1 MVNCKP
7 KLIRWT
13 GLLLFV
19 WMGGGVLLAKAQTQI
34 NVSGTVVDENGTVL
48 SDVNIGIA
56 GGTALTQSAESG
68 TFTLVVAANS
78 QLVFSR
84 VGYGR
89 QTYQTGAASVT
100 GITVTLKATQ
110 ETIDE
115 VVVVG
120 YGTRNKNLFAGSAV
134 SLDAEDLN
142 RSSISVANMLQ
153 GRASG
158 VQVSQNN
165 GTPGAGLSIRIRGTN
180 SINADS
186 EPLYVID
193 GFPASEGIGMT
204 IKPEDIETITI
215 LKDAASTS
223 IYGARGANGVVL
235 VTTKKGTDKKSQLNL
250 NSSVGYQQVIDRYD
264 LLGGY
269 DYALRRNRMA
279 EANGDLPPYGTG
291 RLDSL
296 KAGILG
302 TDWQDEVFQV
312 GHVNDHSLSFIGGT
326 NKTGVYTSFDYLGQ
340 EGVVVHSKYRRIGA
354 RINVDHQV
362 SDQFT
367 LSARV
372 FGNYGIQNDLPL
384 APSTINGFLKQVMS
398 ANPASTFDSGVP
410 PQLDAQNPLHFVE
423 AEDRKN
429 TNYRTNG
436 YFSMKYEP
444 IHNLFLQA
452 DFGADLN
459 RSEAFDFMPSTVP
472 NASADKGRG
481 SIVSFDAKELIA
493 NPTARYNRTFDKHNI
508 GLLAG
513 YNYQT
518 YLYFEYGT
526 NATNFGSDNLGY
538 NNLGVAQ
545 SFSSYS
551 ARSRT
556 NRASWFGRV
565 DYDYD
570 ARYSLTATYRI
581 DGSSVFGKSNKLGY
595 FPSVAAAW
603 NIKNEGFAHDVS
615 WLSQAKLRVSY
626 GLTGNDRISP
636 GISLATYAS
645 NNSTKYTEDGLTTV
659 NGIAVT
665 RLSNQDLRWESTE
678 SLDVGIDVGFFNDR
692 IVLVADYYDK
702 YTDNLLL
709 DRNIAPSTGFEFRT
723 GNAGAVSNKGWEA
736 AVQTVNIRNDHFEW
750 NTSLNY
756 SYNRNRVRSLGN
768 NNADIYVGS
777 VKPDGAANFED
788 PFIIRVGEPIGA
800 INGYMY
806 DGIVQP
812 GDPVLTT
819 THPNAQ
825 PGDPKY
831 VDVVPDG
838 NLNTDDRV
846 VLGTGVP
853 TTFFGMTNSFGYK
866 GFDLTVVLQG
876 QAGGKLVNVQ
886 KLDMMDPLSTGNV
899 LASTEPQ
906 TWTPDNPSGTLPQRG
921 FYGTSHGGWVN
932 SRFVESSDYLRLK
945 NVTLSYQLP
954 ASLLSKI
961 RVAQLQLYVNA
972 QNLHTWTSYTGLD
985 PEIGNLVSNDQQNR
999 NVGRGLDFNAYPLAK
1014 MYIFGLRLTF

>member
-1 MVNCKP
+1 MVKCKP
-7 KLIRWT
+7 KLIRLT
-13 GLLLFV
+13 NLLLFL
-19 WMGGGVLLAKAQTQI
+19 WFGGLLVNAQTQI
-34 NVSGTVVDENGTVL
+34 NVSGTVVDESGTVL
-48 SDVNIGIA
+48 SDVTISLA
-56 GGTALTQSAESG
+56 GGATLNKTNQAG
-68 TFTLVVAANS
+68 TFTLVVPAKS

-84 VGYGR
+84 IGYVL
-89 QTYQTGAASVT
+89 QTYQTGASSLT
-100 GITVTLKATQ
+100 GVTVTLATAL
-110 ETIDE
+110 ETLEE

-120 YGTRNKNLFAGSAV
+120 YGTRSRNLFAGSAV
-134 SLDAEDLN
+134 SLGAEELN
-142 RSSISVANMLQ
+142 RSSLSVGNMLQ
-153 GRASG
+153 GRAAG

-235 VTTKKGTDKKSQLNL
+235 VTTKKGTDKKSSLNV

-264 LLGGY
+264 LMGSY
-269 DYALRRNRMA
+269 DYALRRNRMSQ
-279 EANGDLPPYGTG
+279 ANGDLPPYSSG

-296 KAGILG
+296 KSGILG
-302 TDWQDEVFQV
+302 TDWQNEVFQV
-312 GHVNDHSLSFIGGT
+312 GHVNEHSLSFTGGT
-326 NKTGVYTSFDYLGQ
+326 SRTGIYSSFDYLGQ
-340 EGVVVHSKYRRIGA
+340 EGVVVHSNYRRVGA
-354 RINVDHQV
+354 RINVDHRV
-362 SDQFT
+362 SDEFT
-367 LSARV
+367 LSGRV
-372 FGNYGIQNDLPL
+372 FGNYGVQNDLPL
-384 APSTINGFLKQVMS
+384 APSTINGFLKQVLS

-410 PQLDAQNPLHFVE
+410 PRLDAQNPLHFVE
-423 AEDRKN
+423 AEDREN

-444 IHNLFLQA
+444 IQNLFLQA
-452 DFGADLN
+452 DFGADIN
-459 RSEAFDFMPSTVP
+459 KTEQFYFAPSTVP
-472 NASADKGRG
+472 NASATKGRG
-481 SIVSFDAKELIA
+481 SIVSFDSKELIV
-493 NPTARYNRTFDKHNI
+493 NPTARYTRAFEKHNV

-526 NATNFGSDNLGY
+526 NATNFASDNLGY
-538 NNLGVAQ
+538 NNLGTAQ
-545 SFSSYS
+545 NFTSYS

-556 NRASWFGRV
+556 NRASWFGRI

-570 ARYSLTATYRI
+570 TRYSLTVTYRI
-581 DGSSVFGKSNKLGY
+581 DGSSVFGRSNKLGY
-595 FPSVAAAW
+595 FPSAAAAW
-603 NIKNEGFAHDVS
+603 NLKNERFAEEIA
-615 WLSQAKLRVSY
+615 WLSQAKLRASY
-626 GLTGNDRISP
+626 GVTGNDRISP

-665 RLSNQDLRWESTE
+665 RLSNQNLKWESTE
-678 SLDVGIDVGFFNDR
+678 ALDLGIDIGFAKDR
-692 IVLVADYYDK
+692 ISLTVDYYNK

-709 DRNIAPSTGFEFRT
+709 DRNIAPSTGFQYRT
-723 GNAGAVSNKGWEA
+723 GNAGAVSNKGWEFA
-736 AVQTVNIRNDHFEW
+736 LQTTNIRNDRVEW
-750 NTSLNY
+750 TTSVNY
-756 SYNRNRVRSLGN
+756 SHNRNRVRELGS

-800 INGYMY
+800 INGYIY
-806 DGIVQP
+806 DGILLP
-812 GDPVLTT
+812 GDPALTT
-819 THPNAQ
+819 THPNAGV
-825 PGDPKY
+825 GDPKY
-831 VDVVPDG
+831 VDTNDDG
-838 NLNTDDRV
+838 ILNTDDRV

-853 TTFFGMTNSFGYK
+853 TSFFGMTNSLTYQ
-866 GFDLTVVLQG
+866 GFNLTVVLQG

-886 KLDMMDPLSTGNV
+886 SLDMMDPLSTGNV
-899 LASTEPQ
+899 LASTEAE
-906 TWTPDNPSGTLPQRG
+906 TWTPDNPAGTLPQRG

-945 NVTLSYQLP
+945 NVTLSYQVP
-954 ASLLSKI
+954 GTLLSKI
-961 RVAQLQLYVNA
+961 KVSQLQLYVNA
-972 QNLHTWTSYTGLD
+972 QNLHTWTPYTGLD

-999 NVGRGLDFNAYPLAK
+999 NAGRGLDFNAYPLAK